1 MENEVMIPLS
11 PKEGVALLNLVL
23 EEEEFG
29 AGLSEELSRVKR
41 RLKALAE
48 EAGARK
54 GTGYYYLLKEEKEEE
69 MTGKRLEEMVHLGR
83 AVALY
88 AEDLSR
94 LHRER
99 PGRLDE
105 ERIRKITEAMRRI
118 VSELYALG
126 AKVRAEGED
135 NSAEAL
141 RREFSL

>member
-1 MENEVMIPLS
+1 
-11 PKEGVALLNLVL
+11 
-23 EEEEFG
+23 
-29 AGLSEELSRVKR
+29 
-41 RLKALAE
+41 
-48 EAGARK
+48 
-54 GTGYYYLLKEEKEEE
+54 

-99 PGRLDE
+99 PGKLDK
-105 ERIRKITEAMRRI
+105 ERVKELTEAMRRI

>member
-41 RLKALAE
+41 RLMTLASS
-48 EAGARK
+48 AGARK
-54 GTGYYYLLKEEKEEE
+54 GTGYYTLKEEG

-94 LHRER
+94 LHREQ
-99 PGRLDE
+99 PGKLEE
-105 ERIRKITEAMRRI
+105 ERVKELTEAMRRI